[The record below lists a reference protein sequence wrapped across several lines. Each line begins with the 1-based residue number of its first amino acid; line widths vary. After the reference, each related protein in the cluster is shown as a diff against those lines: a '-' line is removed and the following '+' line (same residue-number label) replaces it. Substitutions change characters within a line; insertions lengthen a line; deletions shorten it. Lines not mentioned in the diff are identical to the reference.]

1 MASVSDEKW
10 QTKRSTVLERNKY
23 MFNNS
28 ILSDIKFTFPKK
40 QSIPAHKYVLAISS
54 PVFFAMFY
62 GDLAEQRESIDI
74 TDCDL
79 DTFLQ
84 LLRYMYYDDVNFR
97 DVNSA
102 IQVWYQADKYDI
114 PSLAKEAVDFVGR
127 TMEPLNAF
135 DIIPH
140 ARHFNHQDLEK
151 VCWEV
156 IDYNAEQIVSDDSF
170 LELKHEFLLP
180 FLERSSLCIKEVT
193 LFKALDRWAAKRCGE
208 ASMTFEGTNKRS
220 VIGEDLLK
228 HIRFSLMPPKEFSEV
243 VLPTEILLTSE
254 VIDVFRHFTSV
265 PIPGGLKFSVHPR
278 MKGNV
283 PLQSCRMGSFYANS
297 YRDYQRKAGMMTFT
311 VNKTIMLCGVK
322 IITNQVQSRPTCRV
336 SLSIAQ
342 RGEKMRQIKDRYFKN
357 NGSKFNQYGEV
368 DVFFNRPCNLSYDQY
383 YTIETDTDTTNKG
396 SLYVWSECLQES
408 LRQSTSSKSEASI
421 VSGHCSGFYTDCIPP
436 HVPYKG
442 EIMELIFKQ

>member
-156 IDYNAEQIVSDDSF
+156 IDYNALQIVSDDSF
-170 LELKHEFLLP
+170 LELNHEFLLP

-193 LFKALDRWAAKRCGE
+193 LFKALDRWAARRCEE
-208 ASMTFEGTNKRS
+208 ASMTVDGTNKRS
-220 VIGEDLLK
+220 VL
-228 HIRFSLMPPKEFSEV
+228 
-243 VLPTEILLTSE
+243 
-254 VIDVFRHFTSV
+254 
-265 PIPGGLKFSVHPR
+265 
-278 MKGNV
+278 
-283 PLQSCRMGSFYANS
+283 
-297 YRDYQRKAGMMTFT
+297 
-311 VNKTIMLCGVK
+311 
-322 IITNQVQSRPTCRV
+322 
-336 SLSIAQ
+336 
-342 RGEKMRQIKDRYFKN
+342 
-357 NGSKFNQYGEV
+357 
-368 DVFFNRPCNLSYDQY
+368 
-383 YTIETDTDTTNKG
+383 
-396 SLYVWSECLQES
+396 
-408 LRQSTSSKSEASI
+408 
-421 VSGHCSGFYTDCIPP
+421 
-436 HVPYKG
+436 
-442 EIMELIFKQ
+442 